1 MKYEAEMMALPTYLV
16 LSKDRGGLFES
27 LKSRKLNSKCA
38 SPQKYKYFDLMCTVE
53 VTLLTSDNACG
64 DSCTNIMKF
73 TLPKHVTSTSGVLH
87 PN

>member
-38 SPQKYKYFDLMCTVE
+38 SPQKYKYFDLMCTVGSN
-53 VTLLTSDNACG
+53 TILTSG
-64 DSCTNIMKF
+64 ESCTNIMKF